1 MLVSC
6 SHVRS
11 AGETACPLTMQFRYA
26 DKAESIDSTLLDVH
40 WWKHMAFYGIGH
52 VEFALVELRRAFQ
65 IPYMR
70 KNYSKLMQIRKV
82 SFSGSLVA

>member
-1 MLVSC
+1 
-6 SHVRS
+6 
-11 AGETACPLTMQFRYA
+11 
-26 DKAESIDSTLLDVH
+26 
-40 WWKHMAFYGIGH
+40 MAFYGIGH